1 MKKIVYLAVALLP
14 VLVLGQSSGQNYVKT
29 TVYTQELGEGK
40 RESITYF
47 DGLGRP
53 IQQIASKQAG
63 TGEDLI
69 THIEYDAFGRQVKE
83 FLPMVGTVVDLKY
96 QSITDADVISFYSSL
111 SAPSQEQTFY
121 PYSEKEFESSP
132 LQRVLKQAA
141 PGEAWRMGN
150 GHEIKFEYQTN
161 TDEEVFLFKAETN
174 WSPTLGLY
182 DISLNKVSYYAKSAL
197 YKTITKDE
205 NWVSGKNHTT
215 EEFKDKEGRVVL
227 KRTYEEN
234 KAHDT
239 YYVYDAYGNLTYV
252 VPPLVDAKLAVT
264 ADILNSLC
272 YQYKYDHRNRL
283 VEKKLPGKQWE
294 FIVYNN
300 QDMVVA
306 TGPALHPMGGTATV
320 WLISKYDIFG
330 RVVYSGWSTQKP
342 RTSQGRKQLVDEMTT
357 DWSEQRTSNTT
368 TLNGVAM
375 NYTHSTLPS
384 VEHLLTITYY
394 DDYNYAG
401 APTSFERVED
411 QVLLEQAKSLT
422 TGTWTRVLT
431 REDETYGELAYQ
443 LYDLKSRVVRSYKQG
458 GIHDGFTQIDTK
470 LDFVGKPLYT
480 VTTHKRK
487 NADDLLTVRDEY
499 EYNEQDRLVVHLHK
513 INGEQVR
520 LLAKNEYDNLGQLM
534 NKRVGGEDVTN
545 FEGLQKVDYNYNI
558 RGWLRSIN
566 NVSSLDE
573 HGDALDLFAFK
584 INYNQ
589 VENNIDYEGQAL
601 YNGNISE
608 TYWRTGSD
616 DIKRKYGYKY
626 DALNRLTEAIYQKPN
641 ETVPVTNSY
650 NESLSY
656 DKNGNIISL
665 VRNGEFDD
673 ANYALEIDNLT
684 YTYDSN
690 KRNQLMNLVDGS
702 NNPNGFKDDTNPHN
716 NNDYDYD
723 ANGNMIQDNNKGIR
737 EIIYNH
743 LNLPTKITFVNQSR
757 IEYLYN
763 ATGQKIKK
771 IVYPQT
777 GSVVETEYLDGFQY
791 SKANDTTAVVL
802 DFFPH
807 AEGYVKV
814 SGESTDYDYSYVYNY
829 LDHLGNVRL
838 SYGTEPN
845 GDVVKILEE
854 NNYYPFG
861 MKHNNYNVD
870 KLQYEKYGSELSIEY
885 CTNCSYKYKF
895 QGTERQD
902 ELGLNWD
909 SYKYRNYDMAIGRFM
924 SIDPLTEEY
933 HTWSPYVFSG
943 NRVVDSRELEGL
955 EPVNVTKNTKM
966 LIITVNGSAGG
977 INGDK
982 ISGNN
987 TLVKNLP
994 EGYRNNDDG
1003 LSMLG
1008 QKGWD
1013 VLNSEIVNYAGSEG
1027 GITADHIAQTIANYR
1042 ETNPDGKVAIVG
1054 HSLGG
1059 KDALDAANLVN
1070 GNDKIKNKTID
1081 LLITMEAATR
1091 TGPTSAEGYSTEVG
1105 SNVKNLVNFTSAS
1118 NSYSGSGG
1126 TAGSGTNVLN
1136 VSLPSGTTHTNM
1148 DNTITKY
1155 LPLILHQTNGGRSPI
1170 NVINGI
1176 DFNKAKILNNGDIK
1190 PNATGGSSY

>member
-1 MKKIVYLAVALLP
+1 MRKIFYLAVALFP
-14 VLVLGQSSGQNYVKT
+14 VLVLGQSSDQNFIKK

-121 PYSEKEFESSP
+121 PYSEKEFEASP

-174 WSPTLGLY
+174 WNPTLGLY
-182 DISLNKVSYYAKSAL
+182 DIALNKVSYYAKSTL

-205 NWVSGKNHTT
+205 NWVSGKNNTT

-252 VPPLVDAKLAVT
+252 LPPLVDAKLAVT
-264 ADILNSLC
+264 VDILNGLC

-294 FIVYNN
+294 FIVYNH

-330 RVVYSGWSTQKP
+330 RVVYTGWSTQKP

-368 TLNGVAM
+368 SLNGVAM

-384 VEHLLTITYY
+384 VEHLLTIIYY

-431 REDETYGELAYQ
+431 NENQTYGELAYQ

-487 NADDLLTVRDEY
+487 DADDLLTVRDEY
-499 EYNEQDRLVVHLHK
+499 EYNEQDRLVVHVHK
-513 INGEQVR
+513 VNDEQVR

-534 NKRVGGEDVTN
+534 NKRVGGEDITN

-589 VENNIDYEGQAL
+589 VENNVNYEGKPL

-616 DIKRKYGYKY
+616 DIKRKYGYFY

-684 YTYDSN
+684 YTYNPD
-690 KRNQLMNLVDGS
+690 KRNQLMNLVDSS
-702 NNPNGFKDDTNPHN
+702 NNPNGFKDDTNPD
-716 NNDYDYD
+716 NDYVYD
-723 ANGNMIQDNNKGIR
+723 SNGNMTQDNNKGIR

-743 LNLPTKITFVNQSR
+743 LNLPTEIEFANHSR

-763 ATGQKIKK
+763 ATGQKVKK
-771 IVYPQT
+771 VVYPQT
-777 GSVVETEYLDGFQY
+777 GSAVETEYLDGFQY
-791 SKANDTTAVVL
+791 SKANDTAAVVL

-838 SYGTEPN
+838 SYGKEPN

-861 MKHNNYNVD
+861 MKHNNYNID
-870 KLQYEKYGSELSIEY
+870 KLQYEKYGSELSIEN
-885 CTNCSYKYKF
+885 CTNCSYKYKYN
-895 QGTERQD
+895 GKELQD
-902 ELGLNWD
+902 ELGLNLYD
-909 SYKYRNYDMAIGRFM
+909 YGARNYDPAIGRWM
-924 SIDPLTEEY
+924 NIDPLAEE
-933 HTWSPYVFSG
+933 TSRWSPYVYAFNNPLRYTDPTGMSNDDIIITGKDSQKALSEIQKAVGADLTLAMDKNGRVSYTQNTSGKLSG
-943 NRVVDSRELEGL
+943 NAADIVKIVDDHSINVNLDANTNNPVINYGDAFLGNTVTANVDSSSGKNIVETSQAVNPDQLESFSNANNKPGQGI
-955 EPVNVTKNTKM
+955 M
-966 LIITVNGSAGG
+966 HGITES
-977 INGDK
+977 
-982 ISGNN
+982 
-987 TLVKNLP
+987 
-994 EGYRNNDDG
+994 Y
-1003 LSMLG
+1003 
-1008 QKGWD
+1008 
-1013 VLNSEIVNYAGSEG
+1013 EG
-1027 GITADHIAQTIANYR
+1027 GLISQKSGVSSPKAGD
-1042 ETNPDGKVAIVG
+1042 VG
-1054 HSLGG
+1054 SVYPQAHQMASPQPG
-1059 KDALDAANLVN
+1059 
-1070 GNDKIKNKTID
+1070 TID
-1081 LLITMEAATR
+1081 RVISYYAAPQAGNGRFSNIATGIYLGNSTMY
-1091 TGPTSAEGYSTEVG
+1091 P
-1105 SNVKNLVNFTSAS
+1105 SNYIPA
-1118 NSYSGSGG
+1118 G
-1126 TAGSGTNVLN
+1126 TAS
-1136 VSLPSGTTHTNM
+1136 
-1148 DNTITKY
+1148 ITKKY
-1155 LPLILHQTNGGRSPI
+1155 TSNGVTLK
-1170 NVINGI
+1170 N
-1176 DFNKAKILNNGDIK
+1176 
-1190 PNATGGSSY
+1190 

>member
-14 VLVLGQSSGQNYVKT
+14 VLVLGQSSGKNYVKT
-29 TVYTQELGEGK
+29 TIYTQELGEGK

-96 QSITDADVISFYSSL
+96 QYIIDADVISFYSSL

-161 TDEEVFLFKAETN
+161 ADEEVFLFKAETN
-174 WSPTLGLY
+174 WNPTLGLY
-182 DISLNKVSYYAKSAL
+182 DISLNKVSYYAKSTL

-252 VPPLVDAKLAVT
+252 LPPLVDVKLAVT
-264 ADILNSLC
+264 VDVLNDLC

-330 RVVYSGWSTQKP
+330 RVVYTGWSTQKP
-342 RTSQGRKQLVDEMTT
+342 RTSQGRKQLVDEITT

-431 REDETYGELAYQ
+431 SESETPGELAYQ

-458 GIHDGFTQIDTK
+458 GIHDGFIQIDTK

-589 VENNIDYEGQAL
+589 VENNINYEGQAL

-684 YTYDSN
+684 YTYDPN
-690 KRNQLMNLVDGS
+690 KRNQLMNLVDSS
-702 NNPNGFKDDTNPHN
+702 NNPNGFKDDTNPHE
-716 NNDYDYD
+716 DYVYD
-723 ANGNMIQDNNKGIR
+723 SNGNMVRDANKGID
-737 EIIYNH
+737 EIVYNH
-743 LNLPTKITFVNQSR
+743 LNLPTKIEFANQSR

-771 IVYPQT
+771 MVYPQT

-870 KLQYEKYGSELSIEY
+870 KKQYEKYGSELSIEY
-885 CTNCSYKYKF
+885 CTNCSYKYKYNGKEF
-895 QGTERQD
+895 QD
-902 ELGLNWD
+902 ELGLNFYD
-909 SYKYRNYDMAIGRFM
+909 YGARNYDPAIGRWM
-924 SIDPLTEEY
+924 NIDPKAENSRRWTPYNYAYNNPMYFIDPDGMQASPIYDYNGNYLGNDSQGFTGEVIFMNKSMFTVLGGNVQDMNGNSSISHETALSY
-933 HTWSPYVFSG
+933 GQTIGEVDMTADGTIEMVNNAITDVVSKADGMNFEMSDLQNGKTSAYYATANTSTVRGDDYITKAANDGSPYSLNAPDVPASTSG
-943 NRVVDSRELEGL
+943 NKITYNMSSSVMTGNGQFTVENIQNAAAHEGNGHM
-955 EPVNVTKNTKM
+955 VGGVTGEGKGHAKAYQIQMNHSSWKGTTPEWKSA
-966 LIITVNGSAGG
+966 IIKAYN
-977 INGDK
+977 
-982 ISGNN
+982 
-987 TLVKNLP
+987 LVK
-994 EGYRNNDDG
+994 
-1003 LSMLG
+1003 
-1008 QKGWD
+1008 Q
-1013 VLNSEIVNYAGSEG
+1013 
-1027 GITADHIAQTIANYR
+1027 
-1042 ETNPDGKVAIVG
+1042 GK
-1054 HSLGG
+1054 L
-1059 KDALDAANLVN
+1059 
-1070 GNDKIKNKTID
+1070 
-1081 LLITMEAATR
+1081 
-1091 TGPTSAEGYSTEVG
+1091 
-1105 SNVKNLVNFTSAS
+1105 
-1118 NSYSGSGG
+1118 
-1126 TAGSGTNVLN
+1126 
-1136 VSLPSGTTHTNM
+1136 
-1148 DNTITKY
+1148 
-1155 LPLILHQTNGGRSPI
+1155 
-1170 NVINGI
+1170 
-1176 DFNKAKILNNGDIK
+1176 
-1190 PNATGGSSY
+1190 

>member
-1 MKKIVYLAVALLP
+1 MKKIVYLAVVLLP
-14 VLVLGQSSGQNYVKT
+14 VLVLGQSSGQNFIKK

-83 FLPMVGTVVDLKY
+83 FLPMVGTAVDLKY
-96 QSITDADVISFYSSL
+96 LSITDADVISFYSSL

-121 PYSEKEFESSP
+121 PYSEKEFEASP

-150 GHEIKFEYQTN
+150 GHEIKFEYQAN

-174 WSPTLGLY
+174 WNPTLGLY
-182 DISLNKVSYYAKSAL
+182 DISLNKVSYYAKSTL

-252 VPPLVDAKLAVT
+252 LPPLVDVKLAVT
-264 ADILNSLC
+264 VDVLNDLC

-330 RVVYSGWSTQKP
+330 RVVYTGWSTQKP
-342 RTSQGRKQLVDEMTT
+342 RTSQGRKQLVDEITT

-368 TLNGVAM
+368 TLNGIAM

-573 HGDALDLFAFK
+573 YGDALDLFAFK

-589 VENNIDYEGQAL
+589 VENETNYTGQAL

-684 YTYDSN
+684 YTYDPN

-702 NNPNGFKDDTNPHN
+702 NNPNGFKDDTNPHE
-716 NNDYDYD
+716 DYVYD
-723 ANGNMIQDNNKGIR
+723 SNGNMVRDANKGID
-737 EIIYNH
+737 EIVYNH
-743 LNLPTKITFVNQSR
+743 LNLPTKIEFANQSR

-771 IVYPQT
+771 MVYPQT

-838 SYGTEPN
+838 SYGIEPN

-870 KLQYEKYGSELSIEY
+870 KKQYEKYGSELSIES
-885 CTNCSYKYKF
+885 CTNCSYKYKYNGKEF
-895 QGTERQD
+895 QD
-902 ELGLNWD
+902 ELGLNFYD
-909 SYKYRNYDMAIGRFM
+909 FGFRNYDPAIGRWM
-924 SIDPLTEEY
+924 NVDPLAEKRYELTTYNYVQNSPLIRIDPKGLTDFTLNAKTGEVTQVGEANKDPDRILKTNRKGEVKYNKKGEAKVAIGGIEQGILKDGQNFKDKDQLISIGGKGEPSVKGVKSFTLQLSEY
-933 HTWSPYVFSG
+933 LGKEIKGFSYSSNGSGNVTDMVLGKYVNNTYTSSYGNVRELMNKYGANFSG
-943 NRVVDSRELEGL
+943 NNVVQQFHTHPDGQLGATE
-955 EPVNVTKNTKM
+955 
-966 LIITVNGSAGG
+966 SAPE
-977 INGDK
+977 
-982 ISGNN
+982 ISADVQNRRG
-987 TLVKNLP
+987 TLPTIPNASFIVL
-994 EGYRNNDDG
+994 YRNN
-1003 LSMLG
+1003 G
-1008 QKGWD
+1008 QI
-1013 VLNSEIVNYAGSEG
+1013 E
-1027 GITADHIAQTIANYR
+1027 
-1042 ETNPDGKVAIVG
+1042 P
-1054 HSLGG
+1054 
-1059 KDALDAANLVN
+1059 
-1070 GNDKIKNKTID
+1070 
-1081 LLITMEAATR
+1081 
-1091 TGPTSAEGYSTEVG
+1091 AEFDY
-1105 SNVKNLVNFTSAS
+1105 
-1118 NSYSGSGG
+1118 
-1126 TAGSGTNVLN
+1126 
-1136 VSLPSGTTHTNM
+1136 THN
-1148 DNTITKY
+1148 
-1155 LPLILHQTNGGRSPI
+1155 
-1170 NVINGI
+1170 
-1176 DFNKAKILNNGDIK
+1176 
-1190 PNATGGSSY
+1190 